1 MPLKIVRNDITRMN
15 NVEAIVNTAN
25 PKVAVG
31 SGCDSAIYKAAGK
44 EELLKYRRENIGL
57 KNAGEVFITP
67 GFNLHAKHIIHAVS
81 PTFLAGKNESK
92 LRLCYKNSLELAK
105 ENSINSIA
113 FPLISSGSFGYPR
126 EQALA
131 IAIDEINKF
140 LIGNEMLVYLVVF
153 DEGSSSLA
161 SRVSDIESY
170 IDSHYVSDA
179 IDEEYDEADEV
190 KERLFSSDDS
200 FPMPYTAS
208 YESDEDSRLEQR
220 NFAPRSKPSMMHA
233 EPLMSRQVVS
243 SKMRSFDSTQNDSL
257 DERLDHLSDS
267 FSEYLLYLIKNS
279 GMKNSEVYTRAGID
293 KKVFSKI
300 KNNPDYHPSKMTA
313 MCLCVGAKLNLDQ
326 TRDLLSRAGYALSP
340 SDKTDVIFSYFIE
353 KEIYDLIE
361 IDITLEERGLPFLI
375 A

>member
-1 MPLKIVRNDITRMN
+1 MPLKIVRNDITHMD
-15 NVEAIVNTAN
+15 NVDAIVNTAN

-31 SGCDSAIYKAAGK
+31 SGCDSAIYKAAGM
-44 EELLKYRRENIGL
+44 EELLKYRKENIGP

-67 GFNLHAKHIIHAVS
+67 GFNLHAKYIIHAVS

-92 LRLCYKNSLELAK
+92 LRLCYKNSLVLAK
-105 ENSINSIA
+105 ENDITSVA

-208 YESDEDSRLEQR
+208 YESDEDARLEQR
-220 NFAPRSKPSMMHA
+220 NFAPRSMPPMMHA
-233 EPLMSRQVVS
+233 ELLMAP
-243 SKMRSFDSTQNDSL
+243 SKMRSFDSTQDDSL

-326 TRDLLSRAGYALSP
+326 TKDLLSRAGYALSP